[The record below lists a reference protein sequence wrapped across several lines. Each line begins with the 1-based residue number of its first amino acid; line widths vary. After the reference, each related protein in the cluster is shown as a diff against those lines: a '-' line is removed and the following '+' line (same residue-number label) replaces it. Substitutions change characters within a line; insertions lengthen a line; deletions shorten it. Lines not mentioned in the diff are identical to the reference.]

1 MEEWMQYAKD
11 MAKAEKELKIE
22 QWVIISFYRVTER
35 GEKTRSSS
43 TTCHVGWRTNMTGS
57 YYGGRQN

>member
-35 GEKTRSSS
+35 DEKIPLFK
-43 TTCHVGWRTNMTGS
+43 
-57 YYGGRQN
+57 